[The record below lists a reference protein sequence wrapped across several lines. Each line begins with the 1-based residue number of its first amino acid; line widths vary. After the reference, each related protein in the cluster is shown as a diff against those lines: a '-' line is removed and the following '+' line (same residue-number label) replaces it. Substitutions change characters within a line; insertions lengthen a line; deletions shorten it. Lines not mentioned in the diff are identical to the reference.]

1 MGNCKGGKRTRKK
14 GGTATQLKRA
24 KTNNPYRIKKSETL
38 KRTTTYD
45 PKRIKKLTRTKA
57 VTPYKEVKK
66 PKGGK
71 TLVVRDVNKALNT
84 GVGVAEEMGSLGMKV
99 GKTAVKEIEG
109 VGSEGIK
116 LSKKSMKFGKKMLS
130 KKNKKSKGKK
140 GKKGKNSYRTF
151 LSKRLKEVKRKH
163 PSWPQSKVFKEA
175 VKGWKS
181 K

>member
-1 MGNCKGGKRTRKK
+1 MRGCKGNKRTRRK
-14 GGTATQLKRA
+14 GGTATELKRA
-24 KTNNPYRIKKSETL
+24 KTKNPYRIKKSETL
-38 KRTTTYD
+38 KRTITYN
-45 PKRIKKLTRTKA
+45 PKRIKKLPRTKA
-57 VTPYKEVKK
+57 VIPYIKEEKK

-71 TLVVRDVNKALNT
+71 TLIIKDVNNALNT
-84 GVGVAEEMGSLGMKV
+84 GVGVAEDMGHLGMKV
-99 GKTAVKEIEG
+99 GKTAIKEVEG

-140 GKKGKNSYRTF
+140 GKNSYRTF

-163 PSWPQSKVFKEA
+163 PSWPQSKIFKEA